1 MKIETYLET
10 LVQVPGRNDF
20 STKEL
25 NRQLDI
31 VKECVLASTDL
42 ASSDYPYR
50 IGRCWANGGHDYV
63 DFRFDIVSDEIRSE
77 DVFRLD
83 ISVNAVDPKWYI
95 HLFVENKNGN
105 ETLPGVEM
113 EFNTSDGSFHSLA
126 ECLSEFQAKY
136 DAKVGEIAQGIQ
148 EKYFSDK
155 QEAIKQIGD
164 YLKVATDLARANGFR
179 LALDTSIA
187 SVCVCLVPASA
198 TIRELG
204 TPGEIGRES
213 LPEIDLDCLKF
224 NSDYDSF
231 CIDKE

>member
-10 LVQVPGRNDF
+10 LVQVPGRNNF

-31 VKECVLASTDL
+31 VRECVLAST
-42 ASSDYPYR
+42 DYPYR
-50 IGRCWANGGHDYV
+50 IGRCWANGSNEWI
-63 DFRFDIVSDEIRSE
+63 DFRFEIESDEIRSE

-83 ISVNAVDPKWYI
+83 VSVDAVDPKWYI
-95 HLFVENKNGN
+95 HLFVENKDGN

-113 EFNTSDGSFHSLA
+113 EFKASDGSFHSLA
-126 ECLSEFQAKY
+126 ECLTEFQATY
-136 DAKVGEIAQGIQ
+136 DANVAEIARGIQ
-148 EKYFSDK
+148 DEYFSDK

-179 LALDTSIA
+179 LALDTSLESYSSIF
-187 SVCVCLVPASA
+187 VVPASA

-204 TPGEIGRES
+204 TPGEIDRES
-213 LPEIDLDCLKF
+213 LPTLNFDFVKF

>member
-1 MKIETYLET
+1 MNIETYLET

-31 VKECVLASTDL
+31 VKECVLASTD
-42 ASSDYPYR
+42 YPYR
-50 IGRCWANGGHDYV
+50 IGRCWATGGPEWI
-63 DFRFDIVSDEIRSE
+63 DFRFDIVSDDIRSE
-77 DVFRLD
+77 DVFRLE
-83 ISVNAVDPKWYI
+83 ISVDAVDPKWYI
-95 HLFVENKNGN
+95 HLFVENKDGN

-113 EFNTSDGSFHSLA
+113 EFKPSDGSFHSLA
-126 ECLSEFQAKY
+126 ECLAEFQAKY

-179 LALDTSIA
+179 LAVDTSIA
-187 SVCVCLVPASA
+187 NVCVCLVPASA

-204 TPGEIGRES
+204 TPGEIDRES

-224 NSDYDSF
+224 NSDHDAF
-231 CIDKE
+231 CLEKE

>member
-20 STKEL
+20 STREL

-31 VKECVLASTDL
+31 VKECVLPATD
-42 ASSDYPYR
+42 PYR
-50 IGRCWANGGHDYV
+50 IGRCWATGGSEWI
-63 DFRFDIVSDEIRSE
+63 DFRFDIVSDDIRSE

-83 ISVNAVDPKWYI
+83 ISVDAVDPKWYI
-95 HLFVENKNGN
+95 HLFVENKDGN

-113 EFNTSDGSFHSLA
+113 EFKPSDGSFHSLA
-126 ECLSEFQAKY
+126 ECLAEFQAKY

-179 LALDTSIA
+179 LALDTSLESYSSIF
-187 SVCVCLVPASA
+187 VVPAAA

-204 TPGEIGRES
+204 TPGEIDRES
-213 LPEIDLDCLKF
+213 LPTLDFDSVKF

-231 CIDKE
+231 CLEKE

>member
-31 VKECVLASTDL
+31 VKECVLASTD
-42 ASSDYPYR
+42 YPYR
-50 IGRCWANGGHDYV
+50 IGRCWATGGPEWI
-63 DFRFDIVSDEIRSE
+63 DFRFDIVSDDIRSE

-83 ISVNAVDPKWYI
+83 ISVDAVNPKWYI
-95 HLFVENKNGN
+95 HLFVENKDGN

-113 EFNTSDGSFHSLA
+113 EFKASDGSFHSLA
-126 ECLSEFQAKY
+126 ECLAEFQAKY

-155 QEAIKQIGD
+155 KEAIKQIED

-179 LALDTSIA
+179 LAVDTSLESCSSIY
-187 SVCVCLVPASA
+187 VVPAA
-198 TIRELG
+198 VTMRELG
-204 TPGEIGRES
+204 TPGEIDREA
-213 LPEIDLDCLKF
+213 LPTLDFDFVKF

-231 CIDKE
+231 CLEKE

>member
-20 STKEL
+20 SMREL

-31 VKECVLASTDL
+31 VKECVLASTD
-42 ASSDYPYR
+42 YPYR
-50 IGRCWANGGHDYV
+50 IGRCWANGSAEWI
-63 DFRFDIVSDEIRSE
+63 DFHFDIVSDDIRSE

-83 ISVNAVDPKWYI
+83 ISVDAVDPKWYI
-95 HLFVENKNGN
+95 HLFVENKDGN

-126 ECLSEFQAKY
+126 ECLAEFQAKY

-148 EKYFSDK
+148 DQYFSDK

-179 LALDTSIA
+179 LAVDTSLESYSSIF
-187 SVCVCLVPASA
+187 VVPASA

-204 TPGEIGRES
+204 TPGEIDRES
-213 LPEIDLDCLKF
+213 LPTLDFDCLKF
-224 NSDYDSF
+224 NSDYDAF
-231 CIDKE
+231 CLEKE